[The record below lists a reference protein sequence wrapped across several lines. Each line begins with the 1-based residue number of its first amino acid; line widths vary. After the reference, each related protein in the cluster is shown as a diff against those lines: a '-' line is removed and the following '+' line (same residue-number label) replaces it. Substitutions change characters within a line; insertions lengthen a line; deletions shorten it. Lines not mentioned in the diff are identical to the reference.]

1 MRTAAFTFV
10 LNAENKD
17 RVLARLIRF
26 VHGWNFTRH
35 PLEIVCD
42 RFSMGRTVQQNK
54 ALFGHAYKILRGE
67 TGHTL
72 EELHDVMCR
81 GFFGEV
87 EVEVMGRVISKP
99 ARTTTTDE
107 HGKRNVLKWD
117 RFSDFFE
124 YVRQQAADINVEIPD
139 PDPDWWKHQQRA
151 DAA

>member
-1 MRTAAFTFV
+1 MSAAFTFV

-17 RVLARLIRF
+17 RVLARVIRF
-26 VHGWNFTRH
+26 VHGWNFARH

-67 TGHTL
+67 TGHSL
-72 EELHDVMCR
+72 DELHDFFCR
-81 GFFGEV
+81 RFFGEV
-87 EVEVMGRVISKP
+87 EIDVLGKTITRP

-117 RFSDFFE
+117 RFSEFFE
-124 YVRQQAADINVEIPD
+124 MVREFAATNLDVVIPD
-139 PDPDWWKHQQRA
+139 PDPDWWKHQQKE
-151 DAA
+151 AA